1 LREQNKKLQT
11 KNEED
16 EMRYPDVR
24 KICAKREVEKEETEK
39 ANHKLKGMVQAR
51 FNGKLIQENL
61 KSRNSK

>member
-1 LREQNKKLQT
+1 
-11 KNEED
+11 
-16 EMRYPDVR
+16 MRYPDVR